1 MVLISV
7 VERERYTRNGTTR
20 SVFSGTGTSTA
31 CSERFSPK
39 SGWVCE
45 PVCASVSNGKPV
57 RGNNGNQEGGGT
69 VKLKKQESSVHI
81 QPHTRR
87 VHVCM
92 HVLHA
97 CVYPM
102 YVLYVCALCLHS
114 IYAHCV
120 CTLCI
125 YSMYVLH
132 ACAENERSDRL
143 LKLPSEPSGL
153 VSVMLPRR

>member
-1 MVLISV
+1 MSLEPKGSAAP
-7 VERERYTRNGTTR
+7 RN
-20 SVFSGTGTSTA
+20 
-31 CSERFSPK
+31 
-39 SGWVCE
+39 
-45 PVCASVSNGKPV
+45 
-57 RGNNGNQEGGGT
+57 
-69 VKLKKQESSVHI
+69 KLKKQESSVHI
-81 QPHTRR
+81 PPHTRR

-114 IYAHCV
+114 IYVLYV

-153 VSVMLPRR
+153 VSVMPPRR